1 MNDTAD
7 QPGSSRYRVAIDTGG
22 TFTDAF
28 FFDEG
33 TGQISV
39 TKVPSRPEKPDAA
52 VMDGIEAAGVAP
64 SDMTLLTHGTTVAT
78 NALITRRLPKTALVA
93 TRGFRDIVEIRDGTK
108 PDLWDAYVDV
118 APPYIRRRDRFEL
131 TERVDYS
138 GKVVTPL
145 DEDEVRDLAR
155 LLKKRGYESV
165 AVCFMNAYANP
176 AHEVRCKEM
185 LQDLMGKDVYVCASA
200 EIVPEIFEHPRHST
214 AMINAVTAPVVGRYI
229 DSLDASLKDAGY
241 KGDLLILHSGGG
253 VLTAHGASRFSARL
267 ASSGI
272 VAGAIAGAHIARECG
287 FENAISLDMGGTS
300 SDISMCY
307 RGELGTT
314 QRWNVEYGYP
324 IMFPSIEVITIG
336 AGGGSIAWIDPGH
349 SLRNGPQSAGAD
361 PGPACYG
368 SGGEA
373 PTNTDANLVLGRLG
387 DNLLDGQV
395 KLDRAAAEATIAKDV
410 GGPLG
415 LDGAGAADAIVR
427 VANANMANAV
437 KLISVGRGFDPRDFA
452 LVVFGG
458 AGPLHGADLARDL
471 DIPSVIFP
479 RYPGIASAMG
489 CLLVDIRHDLSTMY
503 LKGAK
508 DATLEEIEAEFGKLE
523 DEARIRLREEG
534 VSNEDMSLQR
544 AVEMRYVG
552 QWRQLTVDIGSD
564 PLSNLD
570 GVLDQFHSEH
580 KRAYSFEDR
589 DRVVEIYSL
598 RVVARGK
605 VPKPRPATE
614 VSGSDTTPPDPESR
628 RPVHFGTDHGFV
640 DTPVHRRE
648 ALHPGMI
655 LEGPMV
661 IEQLDSTVVLPPGTR
676 SEVTPDLHIVMKF
689 V

>member
-1 MNDTAD
+1 MADT
-7 QPGSSRYRVAIDTGG
+7 PHFRVAIDTGG

-28 FFDEG
+28 FFNEA
-33 TGQISV
+33 TGEISV
-39 TKVPSRPEKPDAA
+39 TKVPSRPDEPNAA
-52 VMDGIEAAGVAP
+52 VMDSISAAGIVP
-64 SDMTLLTHGTTVAT
+64 SDIALLTHGTTVAT
-78 NALITRRLPKTALVA
+78 NALITRKLPKTALVA

-118 APPYIRRRDRFEL
+118 APPYIRRRDRFEI
-131 TERVDYS
+131 TQRVDYS
-138 GKVVTPL
+138 GKVLTPL

-176 AHEVRCKEM
+176 EPELRCKALFEE
-185 LQDLMGKDVYVCASA
+185 LLGSEVYVCASA

-229 DSLDASLKDAGY
+229 TALDASLKTAGY
-241 KGDLLILHSGGG
+241 GGDLLILHSGGG
-253 VLTAHGASRFSARL
+253 VLTAQGASRFAARL

-272 VAGAIAGAHIARECG
+272 VAGAIAGAHIAKECG

-307 RGELGTT
+307 KGELGTT
-314 QRWNVEYGYP
+314 QRWHVEYGYP
-324 IMFPSIEVITIG
+324 IMFPSIEVSTIG
-336 AGGGSIAWIDPGH
+336 AGGGSIAWIDPGQ

-368 SGGEA
+368 AGGEA

-387 DNLLDGQV
+387 DNLLDGKV
-395 KLDRAAAEATIAKDV
+395 SLDRSAAEAAIAKDI
-410 GGPLG
+410 GQPLG
-415 LDGAGAADAIVR
+415 LDGPEAADAIVR

-458 AGPLHGADLARDL
+458 AGPLHGADLAHDL
-471 DIPSVIFP
+471 DIPAVIFP

-503 LKGAK
+503 LKGSS
-508 DATLEEIEAEFGKLE
+508 DATLSEIETEFAKLE
-523 DEARIRLREEG
+523 QEARHRLAEEG
-534 VSNEDMSLQR
+534 VAPQDMHLQR

-552 QWRQLTVDIGSD
+552 QWRQLTVDIGSE
-564 PLSNLD
+564 PLTDLEP
-570 GVLDQFHSEH
+570 VLDSFHREH
-580 KRAYSFEDR
+580 ARAYSFEDR
-589 DRVVEIYSL
+589 DRMVEIYSL
-598 RVVARGK
+598 RVVARGA
-605 VPKPRPATE
+605 VPKPKPATQAE
-614 VSGSDTTPPDPESR
+614 HSTELPAPVSR
-628 RPVHFGTDHGFV
+628 RPVHFGTEHGFV
-640 DTPVHRRE
+640 ETPVLRRE
-648 ALHPGMI
+648 ALGPGMV
-655 LEGPMV
+655 LEGPAV

-676 SEVTPDLHIVMKF
+676 SEVTADLHIVMKF

>member
-1 MNDTAD
+1 MNDNAQ
-7 QPGSSRYRVAIDTGG
+7 QPGNSRYRVAIDTGG

-28 FFDEG
+28 FFDEA

-52 VMDGIEAAGVAP
+52 VMDSIDAAGMSPA
-64 SDMTLLTHGTTVAT
+64 DITLLTHGTTVAT

-131 TERVDYS
+131 TERVDY
-138 GKVVTPL
+138 GGNVVTPL
-145 DEDEVRDLAR
+145 DEAEVRDLAR
-155 LLKKRGYESV
+155 LLKKRGYVSI

-176 AHEVRCKEM
+176 AHELRCKEM
-185 LQDLMGKDVYVCASA
+185 LQDLMGEGIHVCASA

-214 AMINAVTAPVVGRYI
+214 AMINAVTAPVVGSYI

-300 SDISMCY
+300 SDISMCFQ
-307 RGELGTT
+307 GELGTT
-314 QRWNVEYGYP
+314 QRWHVEYGYP

-336 AGGGSIAWIDPGH
+336 AGGGSIAWIDPGQ

-368 SGGEA
+368 AGGDA

-395 KLDRAAAEATIAKDV
+395 KLDRAAAEAAIAKDV
-410 GGPLG
+410 GHPLG
-415 LDGAGAADAIVR
+415 LDGAEAADAIVR

-437 KLISVGRGFDPRDFA
+437 KLISVGRGFDPRDFS

-503 LKGAK
+503 LKSAN
-508 DATLEEIEAEFGKLE
+508 DATLEEIEAEFAKLE
-523 DEARIRLREEG
+523 EEARVRLREEG
-534 VSNEDMSLQR
+534 VAPADMSLQR
-544 AVEMRYVG
+544 AIEMRYVG

-564 PLSNLD
+564 PLTDLD
-570 GVLDQFHSEH
+570 GVLDRFHSEH

-589 DRVVEIYSL
+589 DRIVEIYSL
-598 RVVARGK
+598 RVVARGA
-605 VPKPRPATE
+605 VPKPKPATE
-614 VSGSDTTPPDPESR
+614 APASDGAPPEPASR
-628 RPVHFGTDHGFV
+628 RQVHFGAEHGFV

-648 ALHPGMI
+648 ALAPGMI
-655 LEGPMV
+655 LDGPMV

-676 SEVTPDLHIVMKF
+676 SEVTADLHIVMKF